1 VQADVRPENLASR
14 RVVDKLGFTEEG
26 LHRRYLFIDEQWRDH
41 VSYGL
46 LREDV
51 PEGVLQ
57 RYLARG

>member
-1 VQADVRPENLASR
+1 
-14 RVVDKLGFTEEG
+14 VVDKLGFTEEG